1 MIFIMEGYNG
11 YTAGDAAMLEGE
23 INTTYK
29 EEEMCFTICTINGK
43 PRNLTTY
50 VLQSHLY

>member
-1 MIFIMEGYNG
+1 MEGYNG

-29 EEEMCFTICTINGK
+29 EEMYFTICTINSK

-50 VLQSHLY
+50 VLQSYLY